1 MNDKNLTHLDHCLA
15 LLIAC
20 AVFTI
25 VICIKHRG
33 IPLAIIGAIATGFF
47 CFELVETVYKMNT
60 KEDERH
66 DSNLRHPSC

>member
-1 MNDKNLTHLDHCLA
+1 MNDKTLTHLDHCLV

-25 VICIKHRG
+25 VVCIKHRG
-33 IPLAIIGAIATGFF
+33 VPLAIIGTIATGLF
-47 CFELVETVYKMNT
+47 CFELVKTVYKMSK